1 MVVPLGGDLSGLIKV
16 SFLAIVTL
24 FEHLYLLNFLIFS
37 VTVTSWNCELCILL
51 FTV

>member
-37 VTVTSWNCELCILL
+37 VTVTWNHELCILL